1 MIVKKQADREKIL
14 LTTRRNYL
22 KAMAAGAITLGT
34 GWAHAQDK
42 SPIRILSAGAAGSGS
57 DFTVRA
63 IADRMREKLDR
74 PVVVEIK
81 PGVGQRVA
89 IGELLRAKPDGRT
102 LLFFTDSAFTLSPH
116 IYRNVG
122 YDAVRDFTPVAG
134 IGTFDMGVATGPMT
148 SAADMRKCIEWLL
161 ANRDNAF
168 YGTPGTGSLPQFI
181 GVELGNAINVKM
193 QHVPYKDWNMAVSD
207 LISGRIPLLIHGLST
222 MLEMH
227 RARKLRIVAVTGDA
241 RSPLVPDVPTL
252 RESGVPVT
260 SVVRMG
266 IMGPSAMPQDLVSSL
281 NGIIMDAAKGA
292 AFRDS
297 IAKYGVLPS
306 PSSASERAQAL
317 ATESQ
322 RLQRLVKASGHEPE

>member
-1 MIVKKQADREKIL
+1 M
-14 LTTRRNYL
+14 LTTRRQAL
-22 KAMAAGAITLGT
+22 KAIAAGAIALVAREAG
-34 GWAHAQDK
+34 AQDK

-74 PVVVEIK
+74 PVLVEIK
-81 PGVGQRVA
+81 PGTGQRVA

-116 IYRNVG
+116 ITKNLG
-122 YDAVRDFTPVAG
+122 YDVVKDFTPIAG

-148 SAADMRKCIEWLL
+148 SAAEMRKCIEWLV

-181 GVELGNAINVKM
+181 GLELGNSINVKM
-193 QHVPYKDWNMAVSD
+193 QHVPYKDWNLAVSD
-207 LISGRIPLLIHGLST
+207 LISGRIPVLIHGLST

-227 RARKLRIVAVTGDA
+227 RAKKLRIVAVTGDV

-252 RESGVPVT
+252 KESGVPVT

-266 IMGPSAMPQDLVSSL
+266 MMGPAAMPPEMATSL
-281 NGIIMDAAKGA
+281 NGIIMEAARSVSFKE
-292 AFRDS
+292 S

-306 PSSASERAQAL
+306 PSSGGDLASAL
-317 ATESQ
+317 SSESL

>member
-1 MIVKKQADREKIL
+1 M
-14 LTTRRNYL
+14 LTTRRQTL
-22 KAMAAGAITLGT
+22 KAIAAGAIALVTREAG
-34 GWAHAQDK
+34 AQDK

-74 PVVVEIK
+74 PVLVEIK
-81 PGVGQRVA
+81 PGTGQRVA

-116 IYRNVG
+116 ITKNLG
-122 YDAVRDFTPVAG
+122 YDVVKDFTPIAG

-148 SAADMRKCIEWLL
+148 SAAEMRKCIEWLV

-181 GVELGNAINVKM
+181 GLELGNAINVKM
-193 QHVPYKDWNMAVSD
+193 QHVPYKDWNLAVSD
-207 LISGRIPLLIHGLST
+207 LISGRIPVLIHGLST

-227 RARKLRIVAVTGDA
+227 RAKKLRIVAVTGDV

-252 RESGVPVT
+252 KESGVPVT

-266 IMGPSAMPQDLVSSL
+266 MMGPAAMPQELVAGL
-281 NGIIMDAAKGA
+281 NGIIMEAARSVSFK
-292 AFRDS
+292 DS
-297 IAKYGVLPS
+297 IAKFGVLPS
-306 PSSASERAQAL
+306 PSSGNDLASAL
-317 ATESQ
+317 SSESQ